1 MGSPEVLR
9 VEPTPNPNS
18 AKFVLDRQI
27 PGGQMKSYMKPADA
41 SGDPLGE
48 ALFAIEGVES
58 VFMMAN
64 FITVNKS
71 PSTEWAVLVQ
81 PLEEAIRT
89 HF

>member
-1 MGSPEVLR
+1 MGSPEVVR

-18 AKFVLDRQI
+18 AKFVLDRQV
-27 PGGQMKSYMKPADA
+27 PGGQMKSYMKSADA

-71 PSTEWAVLVQ
+71 PSVEWADLVQ

-89 HF
+89 NL